1 MRILIVDNFYPAFL
15 EAHYRRR
22 PDLADSGHSEQHRA
36 LMDTFFGTADSYS
49 HALAALGH
57 EAHEV
62 VSNCT
67 PLQRAWADERGLRI
81 RSRIGRRLL
90 AGWESTVVLAQAAEL
105 RPDAILVQ
113 LHTPL
118 PTETLRRLHEHARLV
133 VAQLASEEPAA
144 EVLEAFDLVVSSF
157 PHYVERF
164 RARGTPTAYLPLGF
178 DRRVADAVAGIERS
192 LPAVFVGNVGLSQ
205 HGRGSRMLEA
215 AARRSPIEFW
225 GYGAGDWPAD
235 SPIRRRFHGEAW
247 GLDMY
252 RVLASARIAVNRHI
266 DAAAGFA
273 NNMRLFEATGTGALL
288 LTDEAEG
295 LGRLFDLGREAV
307 TYADADDLAE
317 KIAYYLEHEDERA
330 RIAAAGR
337 ERTLRDHTWDVRMRE
352 LEAILNAALETPP
365 GARACA

>member
-15 EAHYRRR
+15 DAHYGRR
-22 PDLADSGHSEQHRA
+22 PDLADSDYATQHRA

-49 HALAALGH
+49 HALAGLGH
-57 EAHEV
+57 DAHEV
-62 VSNCT
+62 VSNCV
-67 PLQRAWADERGLRI
+67 PLQLAWADERGLRV
-81 RSRIGRRLL
+81 RSRTGGRLS

-118 PTETLRRLHEHARLV
+118 PAATLRRLHEHARLV
-133 VAQLASEEPAA
+133 VAQLASEEPAP

-157 PHYVERF
+157 PHYVERL
-164 RARGTPTAYLPLGF
+164 RRRGMPTAYLPLGF
-178 DRRVADAVAGIERS
+178 DPRVTAALADVERS
-192 LPAVFVGNVGLSQ
+192 RPAVFVGNVGLGQ
-205 HGRGSRMLEA
+205 HGRGSRILEA
-215 AARRSPIEFW
+215 AARRAPIEFW
-225 GYGAGDWPAD
+225 GYGAADWPAD

-266 DAAAGFA
+266 DAAEGFA
-273 NNMRLFEATGTGALL
+273 NNMRLFEATGAGALL
-288 LTDEAEG
+288 LTDDAEV
-295 LGRLFDLGREAV
+295 LDRLFDPGREVV

-330 RIAAAGR
+330 GIAEAGR
-337 ERTLRDHTWDVRMRE
+337 ERTLRDHTWDVRMRD
-352 LEAILNAALETPP
+352 LEKILRAALE
-365 GARACA
+365 ARP